1 MNVLEAIDT
10 EIKYL
15 TDCGIV
21 RGLAPFEQKRLDNL
35 TASHAAVAELIEA
48 HKALI
53 TFSWDWFSECIDDE
67 DRFEERAAIKNA
79 RAALAKATP

>member
-1 MNVLEAIDT
+1 MNVLEVMDEA
-10 EIKYL
+10 
-15 TDCGIV
+15 
-21 RGLAPFEQKRLDNL
+21 ARLHMDNL
-35 TASHAAVAELIEA
+35 DEIAAREMTQARAAVAELIEA

-67 DRFEERAAIKNA
+67 DRFEEREAIKNA